1 MKLKYN
7 INLDMK
13 LFISLL
19 TTLFFL
25 LFVSGYSQTV
35 SYSKK
40 KELRRLVTLLD
51 YVAKDYSGAVQN
63 GKVINDTE
71 YLEIIELTET
81 CKSLYLKLRD
91 KIKLTPFTVLESD
104 LKELSDLIKKKADK
118 DIIAKQAKDIKN
130 KILAIGLLKISPLNW
145 PSLNSG
151 MTLYSNNC
159 ITCHGSNGMGD
170 GTLAVGLNPKP
181 SNFQDSE
188 LMSNLS
194 PLQIYNV
201 VKLGLPRTAMRSF
214 NEFSERELWDI
225 SFYIMSLRYK
235 NQEKLEQLPPFIV
248 LDSISRW
255 TDSYLKNY
263 LEQQFQTITVAQ
275 VRLFEPIVKKP
286 LDIAKDNLLLSLNAY
301 INKNKDEA
309 QKLALTAYLEGVE
322 LVEPLI
328 RANDPKLL
336 VHIEKTMINY
346 RASLKGDNEQLVK
359 NLNLVAKQQ
368 IEKAEQL
375 LSQRTY
381 SFSFTYGTALSIL
394 LREAIEALLILLVMI
409 RILKSLNFK
418 KAITYIHIGW
428 IVALVL
434 GVASWFFVDALI
446 QMSGSSRELMEG
458 FGSLIAVIILIYMGT
473 WLHSK
478 SEVKKWKEFI
488 EVKIN
493 NISKSGNWFLLIFF
507 SFIVVFREVFEVILF
522 LETLK
527 LDAATQNNV
536 AIGWAVITASILITL
551 FAILILRFS
560 KKIPLRQIFIFS
572 AYTMAILTIVLTG
585 KGVRAIQESG
595 LIGSTLI
602 NDGFRFEMLGLYPS
616 LETLLSQFGV
626 LIIIAGLWYYKKANK
641 IVF

>member
-7 INLDMK
+7 IINLNK
-13 LFISLL
+13 RLFISLF

-25 LFVSGYSQTV
+25 ICVSGYSQTT
-35 SYSKK
+35 SHSKK
-40 KELRRLVTLLD
+40 KELRTLVTLLD

-71 YLEIIELTET
+71 YLEITELTET
-81 CKSLYLKLRD
+81 CKSLHLKLRD
-91 KIKLTPFTVLESD
+91 KINLTSFTVLESD
-104 LKELSDLIKKKADK
+104 LKDLSDLIKKKANQ
-118 DIIAKQAKDIKN
+118 DIIAKQAKGIKN
-130 KILAIGLLKISPLNW
+130 KILAMGLLKISPQNW
-145 PSLNSG
+145 PSLKSG
-151 MTLYSNNC
+151 MVLYSNNC
-159 ITCHGSNGMGD
+159 ITCHGPNGMGD
-170 GTLAVGLNPKP
+170 GTLAAGLNPKP

-188 LMSNLS
+188 LMSSLS

-214 NEFSERELWDI
+214 NELTERELWDI

-235 NQEKLEQLPPFIV
+235 KQVKLKQLPSIIV

-255 TDSYLKNY
+255 SDINLKNY
-263 LEQQFQTITVAQ
+263 LKQHHQAITVAQ
-275 VRLFEPIVKKP
+275 IRSYEPIVKKP
-286 LDIAKDNLLLSLNAY
+286 LDIAKDNLILSLNAY
-301 INKNKDEA
+301 IDKNKDEA

-322 LVEPLI
+322 IVEPLI
-328 RANDPKLL
+328 KANDPELL
-336 VHIEKTMINY
+336 LHIEKAMINY
-346 RASLKGDNEQLVK
+346 RAALKGDNGQLVK

-368 IEKAEQL
+368 VEKAQQL

-394 LREAIEALLILLVMI
+394 LREALEALIILLVMI
-409 RILKSLNFK
+409 RILKSLNLK

-458 FGSLIAVIILIYMGT
+458 FGSLIAVIVLVYMGV

-488 EVKIN
+488 EIKIN
-493 NISKSGNWFLLIFF
+493 NISKSGNWFLLMFF
-507 SFIVVFREVFEVILF
+507 SFIVVFREAFEVILF
-522 LETLK
+522 LETLN
-527 LDAATQNNV
+527 LDDVAQNKT

-551 FAILILRFS
+551 FAIFTLRFS
-560 KKIPLRQIFIFS
+560 KRIPLRQIFIFS
-572 AYTMAILTIVLTG
+572 AYTIAILTIVVAG
-585 KGVRAIQESG
+585 KGVRALQEAG
-595 LIGSTLI
+595 LIGSTLF
-602 NDGFRFEMLGLYPS
+602 NDGFRFEMLGLYPT
-616 LETLLSQFGV
+616 LETLSSQFVV
-626 LIIIAGLWYYKKANK
+626 LIIIVGLWFYKKTNR
-641 IVF
+641 